1 MQITEKDIR
10 RYIMKYS
17 DNTQDLDRLRRLK
30 DYYTKITPSYDFFNG
45 GMGSCNGSKVE
56 NFVVGNEEDW
66 KKLIQTEFEIKI
78 IESSKKHLKGKQKE
92 VMDLYI
98 FNYKLTEIRDRLHIK
113 SKSAVWNIKE
123 RAIKNM
129 VKYANQGR

>member
-17 DNTQDLDRLRRLK
+17 DNTQELDRLRRLK

-45 GMGSCNGSKVE
+45 GMGSFNGSKVE

-66 KKLIQTEFEIKI
+66 KKLIQTEFEIEI
-78 IESSKKHLKGKQKE
+78 VENSKKHLKGKQKE